1 MIPSSPSLPAVQ
13 PTADAA
19 HTADRTKSGAE
30 LLQAAQWLR
39 DRYHGHPH
47 LPDEQRGWNL
57 HLTVQP
63 SDAGPAVLLVICD
76 GYLAEIR
83 TVSQD
88 LPIPGSSP
96 QARSP
101 GDVSGPKPSAHVQI
115 QGPLHLL
122 CDVLRLRQ
130 PPSEPYLFG
139 ELIVLGPEPEF
150 LRLDYIVST
159 LAHSQETP

>member
-19 HTADRTKSGAE
+19 CAADHYKTDAA
-30 LLQAAQWLR
+30 LLHAAQWLR

-57 HLTVQP
+57 RLTVQP
-63 SDAGPAVLLVICD
+63 SDAGSAVLLDIRD
-76 GYLAEIR
+76 GHLVEIL

-88 LPIPGSSP
+88 LPMQDVSP
-96 QARSP
+96 PARSP
-101 GDVSGPKPSAHVQI
+101 GDVRSPQPGPHVHI
-115 QGPLHLL
+115 QGPLALL

-139 ELIVLGPEPEF
+139 ELLVLGPEPEF

>member
-1 MIPSSPSLPAVQ
+1 MIPLSPSLPVVQ

-19 HTADRTKSGAE
+19 CAADLYKTDAA
-30 LLQAAQWLR
+30 LVQAAQWLR
-39 DRYHGHPH
+39 DCYHSHPH

-57 HLTVQP
+57 RLTVQP
-63 SDAGPAVLLVICD
+63 TDAGSAVLLDIRD
-76 GYLAEIR
+76 GYLVEIL
-83 TVSQD
+83 TISQD
-88 LPIPGSSP
+88 PPSQDVSP

-101 GDVSGPKPSAHVQI
+101 GDVRSPQPGAHVHI
-115 QGPLHLL
+115 QGPLALL

-139 ELIVLGPEPEF
+139 ELLVLGPEPEF